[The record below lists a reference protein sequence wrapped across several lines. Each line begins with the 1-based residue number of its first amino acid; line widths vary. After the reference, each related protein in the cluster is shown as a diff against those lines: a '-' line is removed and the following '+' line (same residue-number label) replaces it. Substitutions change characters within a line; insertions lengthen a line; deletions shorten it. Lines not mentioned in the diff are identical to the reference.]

1 MCGYDPFTIYEQML
15 EQEYLERMEKEE
27 KEFVKD
33 IKNKSDDE
41 LEQLYRD
48 AKEIYDVRMQ
58 KKIQEE
64 MNRRH
69 TLWVM
74 YLKNYKMQELFYK
87 AVS

>member
-58 KKIQEE
+58 EKIKKE

-69 TLWVM
+69 
-74 YLKNYKMQELFYK
+74 N
-87 AVS
+87 A

>member
-1 MCGYDPFTIYEQML
+1 MIDIYVTHTHTRKEAIMCGYDPFTIYEQML

-69 TLWVM
+69 TL
-74 YLKNYKMQELFYK
+74 
-87 AVS
+87 

>member
-69 TLWVM
+69 TL
-74 YLKNYKMQELFYK
+74 
-87 AVS
+87 